1 VRLIAVSSIKERKS
15 CVFLELWLQF
25 QFPIIR
31 FGAHRLLRKSFQTC
45 FHSSVDFSALPWDF
59 ILILLVL
66 AVAIPWRG
74 VIRIRRL
81 LAQPSITS
89 SQRLSLYTSTILF
102 QWGLAGI
109 VFWRGSSRHLTLNEL
124 GLVLPGVWR
133 TGLIALMLTAI
144 LCLNQWA
151 GLKKI
156 EIKGVDR
163 SSLLFRFREKIMPH
177 SALETVVFTG
187 LACTAGLAEELV
199 YRGFVFALCASAF
212 SPSAHPALLAM
223 IVSSA
228 WFAIAHLY
236 QGRRGIITTYVVGML
251 FSAVRFWSGSLL
263 PVMIAHAGIDLIAGL
278 SLPKIGLSQPKS
290 AGGEEDRAR
299 T

>member
-1 VRLIAVSSIKERKS
+1 VN
-15 CVFLELWLQF
+15 
-25 QFPIIR
+25 
-31 FGAHRLLRKSFQTC
+31 
-45 FHSSVDFSALPWDF
+45 FSALPWDF

-66 AVAIPWRG
+66 AMAIPWRG
-74 VIRIRRL
+74 AIRIQRL
-81 LAQPSITS
+81 LAQPSLTS

-102 QWGLAGI
+102 QWGLAAI
-109 VFWRGSSRHLTLNEL
+109 VFWRVSSRHLTLNQL
-124 GLVLPGVWR
+124 GLVVPGAWR
-133 TGLIALMLTAI
+133 TGLIALVLTAI

-156 EIKGVDR
+156 EMKGVDR
-163 SSLLFRFREKIMPH
+163 ANLLLRFRERIMPH
-177 SALETVVFTG
+177 MALETVVFAG
-187 LACTAGLAEELV
+187 LACTAGLVEEFV
-199 YRGFVFALCASAF
+199 YRGFVFAVCANVF

-223 IVSSA
+223 TVSSA

-263 PVMIAHAGIDLIAGL
+263 PVVIAHAGIDLVAGL
-278 SLPKIGLSQPKS
+278 FRPKSGLGQPKS
-290 AGGEEDRAR
+290 PGGEQDGAQ